1 MWHGIS
7 YFCLRHEKICF
18 KVYVSC
24 LSVDKHVNIA
34 KPEDLETCP
43 NHLSFRFLTKV
54 RSSSYFPMAVWVF
67 LRTTSSVTWSLYEMF
82 SNLR

>member
-24 LSVDKHVNIA
+24 LSVDQPVNMCILVRYISKSDLLFEKIA
-34 KPEDLETCP
+34 YAHITYLLPL
-43 NHLSFRFLTKV
+43 LTWGGRV
-54 RSSSYFPMAVWVF
+54 
-67 LRTTSSVTWSLYEMF
+67 E
-82 SNLR
+82 

>member
-24 LSVDKHVNIA
+24 LSVDQPVNMCILVRYICKSDLLFEKIA
-34 KPEDLETCP
+34 YA
-43 NHLSFRFLTKV
+43 H
-54 RSSSYFPMAVWVF
+54 
-67 LRTTSSVTWSLYEMF
+67 
-82 SNLR
+82 

>member
-24 LSVDKHVNIA
+24 LSVDQPVNMCILVRYICKSDLLFEKIA
-34 KPEDLETCP
+34 YVTNLLT
-43 NHLSFRFLTKV
+43 SFT
-54 RSSSYFPMAVWVF
+54 
-67 LRTTSSVTWSLYEMF
+67 
-82 SNLR
+82 N

>member
-24 LSVDKHVNIA
+24 LSVDQPVNMCILVRYERISA
-34 KPEDLETCP
+34 YQIYCLRKSHMPTNLLT
-43 NHLSFRFLTKV
+43 SFT
-54 RSSSYFPMAVWVF
+54 
-67 LRTTSSVTWSLYEMF
+67 
-82 SNLR
+82 N

>member
-24 LSVDKHVNIA
+24 KSVDQPVNVHSGEVYLQI
-34 KPEDLETCP
+34 
-43 NHLSFRFLTKV
+43 RFIV
-54 RSSSYFPMAVWVF
+54 
-67 LRTTSSVTWSLYEMF
+67 
-82 SNLR
+82 